1 MHYINILT
9 KFQRLLVLHLIHGS
23 LHSEKRISNV
33 RKTRLDNI
41 GIAHHASYIMQH
53 VIIEFG
59 HFLSS
64 LAKRTFRCIGSS
76 LNIELLSIDRIL
88 AVSHRTS
95 LASVRCAIEPYS
107 NNIRRATKISLPEC
121 EYRKLLGRGMTPSR
135 LAFHTTF
142 VFRGVG
148 RSRVWLECSHPLN
161 LTN

>member
-23 LHSEKRISNV
+23 LHSEKQISNV
-33 RKTRLDNI
+33 RKKRLDNI

-59 HFLSS
+59 HFSSS

-95 LASVRCAIEPYS
+95 LASVRCWLSNHTPTILGVRLKFPFHGKRRMRISQAFRAGNDTFSFGFPYDFCLS
-107 NNIRRATKISLPEC
+107 W
-121 EYRKLLGRGMTPSR
+121 GRQ
-135 LAFHTTF
+135 A
-142 VFRGVG
+142 
-148 RSRVWLECSHPLN
+148 
-161 LTN
+161 